1 MALIKCKE
9 CGHEIS
15 DKARTCPKCGCPV
28 SVVEQKD
35 NPQFKTQLRTVNN
48 EQQRK
53 NKWGLFIGV
62 IVCVLSLGVAAFYF
76 LRNESK
82 QIVLTP
88 ELTTAIQKY
97 DEVHSFHD
105 GLALVVKDGKY
116 GYINERGEEVIPCQR
131 KAYIYREGEIDE
143 TVLPDFSEGMAI
155 LYTFTADKS
164 SYTGADESSFR
175 YGYINKNGEELI
187 PAQYKKAS
195 DFHEGLALVE
205 DLNGKQMF
213 INKSG
218 EKIAEIDSEYWCIDG
233 INDGLAL
240 VSQNSGYVSYG
251 YIDKTGK
258 VVIPLKYSEARP
270 FSEGLAYVSNDSF
283 KGFIDVN
290 GHEVISCKEYSD
302 VGTFHEG
309 LVSVIKETKDGD
321 GSYDNLKLGFMDKKG
336 EIVIPVTLPWHE
348 LEGGE
353 PSADYEFFSDG
364 IYEVANENRFID
376 KAGKTV
382 LDFDSRWQIPLNER
396 FSEGLV
402 VINYGY
408 QYGFMDKN
416 GKVTISDAQMKK
428 EEARRTEE
436 EEKQR
441 KYEEEQRR
449 LEEEQRRLAEQGPEW
464 IQGTWIY
471 SAYGMESRITISGRN
486 LTYDMD
492 GSVQYSGLF
501 EYRDG
506 ALHFGSNYIVVDE
519 YSQRLKADN
528 THYFTRSGSSTS
540 YSGNSSS
547 ADNNE
552 ELRIMTRL
560 KELQNKGKELTDELA
575 MMRSRGR
582 MDPMRYMYIKQ
593 NLIRY
598 KDDQISLARKLGD
611 SQMVYEYQQQK
622 SKIEQ
627 ALRMIE
633 NGM

>member
-15 DKARTCPKCGCPV
+15 DKAQTCPNCGCPV

-35 NPQFKTQLRTVNN
+35 NPQLKTVNN

-53 NKWGLFIGV
+53 SKWGLLIGV
-62 IVCVLSLGVAAFYF
+62 IVFVLLLGAAAFYF
-76 LRNESK
+76 LKNERK

-116 GYINERGEEVIPCQR
+116 GYINERGEEAIPCQR
-131 KAYIYREGEIDE
+131 KAYIYRDGEIDE
-143 TVLPDFSEGMAI
+143 TVLPDFSEGMAMF
-155 LYTFTADKS
+155 YTFTADKS
-164 SYTGADESSFR
+164 AYNGVDESTFR
-175 YGYINKNGEELI
+175 YGYINKDGQEVI
-187 PAQYKKAS
+187 PAQYKGAS

-218 EKIAEIDSEYWCIDG
+218 EMMAEIDSKYRCEGG

-240 VSQNSGYVSYG
+240 VSQNSGYMSYG
-251 YIDKTGK
+251 FIDKTGK
-258 VVIPLKYSEARP
+258 VVIPLKYSSAKP

-283 KGFIDVN
+283 EGFIDTKGN
-290 GHEVISCKEYSD
+290 EAFSCKDYYD
-302 VGTFHEG
+302 VGNYHEG
-309 LVSVIKETKDGD
+309 LASVVKEEKNEDGYTA
-321 GSYDNLKLGFMDKKG
+321 GWKLGFMDKNGK
-336 EIVIPVTLPWHE
+336 IVIPCTLPCHE

-353 PSADYEFFSDG
+353 PNADYEFFSDG
-364 IYEVANENRFID
+364 IYEVSNENRFID

-382 LDFDSRWQIPLNER
+382 LDYDSRWWIPLNER
-396 FSEGLV
+396 FSEGLIV
-402 VINYGY
+402 VAYGE

-416 GKVTISDAQMKK
+416 GKVTISDAQIKK
-428 EEARRTEE
+428 EEARRAEE
-436 EEKQR
+436 EEKRR
-441 KYEEEQRR
+441 KYEELLRQQ
-449 LEEEQRRLAEQGPEW
+449 EEQRRLAEQGPEW

-471 SAYGMESRITISGRN
+471 SAYGMVSRVTISGRN
-486 LTYDMD
+486 ITYDMD
-492 GSVQYSGLF
+492 GNVQYSGSF

-506 ALHFGSNYIVVDE
+506 ALHFGSNNIDVDE
-519 YSQRLKADN
+519 YSQRLKADD

-552 ELRIMTRL
+552 ELRIKTRL

-575 MMRSRGR
+575 MMRSRGQ

-598 KDDQISLARKLGD
+598 KDEQISLARKLGD

-622 SKIEQ
+622 SQIEQ

>member
-1 MALIKCKE
+1 MALIKCWN
-9 CGHEIS
+9 CGHMVS
-15 DKARTCPKCGCPV
+15 DKGMKCPKCGTPIHY
-28 SVVEQKD
+28 VVEQKD
-35 NPQFKTQLRTVNN
+35 NPQLKTVNN
-48 EQQRK
+48 EHQRK
-53 NKWGLFIGV
+53 SKWGLLTGV
-62 IVCVLSLGVAAFYF
+62 IVLVLLLGAAAFYF
-76 LRNESK
+76 LKNESK

-88 ELTTAIQKY
+88 ELTDAVQKY
-97 DEVHSFHD
+97 DEIRSFHD

-116 GYINERGEEVIPCQR
+116 GYISENGEEVIPCQR
-131 KAYIYREGEIDE
+131 KAFIFREGELDE
-143 TVLPDFSEGMAI
+143 SILPDFSEGMAI
-155 LYTFTADKS
+155 FYTFTESESA
-164 SYTGADESSFR
+164 YNGADDGSFR
-175 YGYINKNGEELI
+175 YGYINKDGEEVI
-187 PAQYKKAS
+187 PAQYKGAS

-218 EKIAEIDSEYWCIDG
+218 EVMAEIDSKYRCVGG

-240 VSQNSGYVSYG
+240 VSQNSGYMSYG
-251 YIDKTGK
+251 FIDKTGK
-258 VVIPLKYSEARP
+258 VVIPLKYSNARP

-283 KGFIDVN
+283 EGFIDTKGN
-290 GHEVISCKEYSD
+290 EAFSCKDYYD
-302 VGTFHEG
+302 VGNYHEG
-309 LVSVIKETKDGD
+309 LASVVKEEKNEDGYTA
-321 GSYDNLKLGFMDKKG
+321 GWKLGFMDKNGK
-336 EIVIPVTLPWHE
+336 IVIPCTLPCHE

-353 PSADYEFFSDG
+353 PNADYEFFSDG
-364 IYEVANENRFID
+364 IYEVSNENRFID

-382 LDFDSRWQIPLNER
+382 LDYDSRWWIPLNER
-396 FSEGLV
+396 FSEGLIV
-402 VINYGY
+402 VAYGE

-416 GKVTISDAQMKK
+416 GKVTISDAQIKK
-428 EEARRTEE
+428 EEARRAEE

-441 KYEEEQRR
+441 KYEEQLRQQ
-449 LEEEQRRLAEQGPEW
+449 EEQRRLAEQGPEW

-471 SAYGMESRITISGRN
+471 SAYGMVSRVTISGRN
-486 LTYDMD
+486 ITYDMD
-492 GSVQYSGLF
+492 GNVQYSGSF

-506 ALHFGSNYIVVDE
+506 ALHFGSNYIDVDE
-519 YSQRLKADN
+519 YSQRLKADD
-528 THYFTRSGSSTS
+528 THYFTRSGSGTS
-540 YSGNSSS
+540 YSGSSS
-547 ADNNE
+547 SSDNDE

-575 MMRSRGR
+575 MMRSRGQ